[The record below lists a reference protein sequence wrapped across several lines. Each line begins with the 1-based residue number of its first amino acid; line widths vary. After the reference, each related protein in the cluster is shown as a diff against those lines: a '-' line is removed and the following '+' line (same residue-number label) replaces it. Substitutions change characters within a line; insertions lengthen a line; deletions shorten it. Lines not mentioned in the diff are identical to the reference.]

1 MFASFQITP
10 DVKVDPTPAPADNIV
25 PTANGGVQII
35 PKEGTDPATVTPPAP
50 AAADPSRP
58 AWLPDKFKTPEDM
71 AKSYGELEKKLGA
84 SKPADASTNSG
95 TTAPAPAAPAP
106 PVVPA
111 DVLAVATAAK
121 LDIAA
126 MSTEFAQT
134 GKLSDASMKSLTDAG
149 LTTDQV
155 KSYVDGQTAIAAQTH
170 AEIAAVA
177 GGDDAL
183 KSVIEWAKANLSTDD
198 QAAYDAAIKT
208 GNKGLVKMAL
218 AGVVSQYKAANGSP
232 PVAAVTTA
240 AAAPST
246 EQFPGFASNAEMTA
260 AMKDPRYAKDPAYNA
275 MVVKRLANTK

>member
-25 PTANGGVQII
+25 STVNGGVQVV
-35 PKEGTDPATVTPPAP
+35 PKEATDPATATSAAP
-50 AAADPSRP
+50 AAVPADRP
-58 AWLPDKFKTPEDM
+58 AWLPEKFKTAEDM

-84 SKPADASTNSG
+84 AKPDASTNDGKAHASVPV
-95 TTAPAPAAPAP
+95 TPVPA
-106 PVVPA
+106 VPA

-121 LDIAA
+121 LDITA

-134 GKLSDASMKSLTDAG
+134 GKLSDASVKSLTDAG
-149 LTTDQV
+149 LTADQV

-183 KSVIEWAKANLSTDD
+183 KSVIEWAKANLSADD
-198 QAAYDAAIKT
+198 QASYDAAIKT
-208 GNKGLVKMAL
+208 GNKGIVKMAL

-232 PVAAVTTA
+232 PAAAVTTA
-240 AAAPST
+240 VPAAVV
-246 EQFPGFASNAEMTA
+246 EQFPGFNSNAEMVA

-275 MVVKRLANTK
+275 MVAKRVANTK

>member
-1 MFASFQITP
+1 MFASYQITP

-25 PTANGGVQII
+25 STVNGGVQVI
-35 PKEGTDPATVTPPAP
+35 PKEATDPATVTPPAP

-58 AWLPDKFKTPEDM
+58 AWLPEKFKTAEDM

-84 SKPADASTNSG
+84 AKPDASTNDG
-95 TTAPAPAAPAP
+95 KGPATVPVTPVPA
-106 PVVPA
+106 VPA

-149 LTTDQV
+149 LTADQV

-183 KSVIEWAKANLSTDD
+183 KSVIEWAKANLSADD

-208 GNKGLVKMAL
+208 GNKGIVKMAL

-232 PVAAVTTA
+232 P
-240 AAAPST
+240 AAPVNTAVPAAT
-246 EQFPGFASNAEMTA
+246 EEEFPGFKSNAEMTK
-260 AMKDPRYAKDPAYNA
+260 AMADPRYAKDPAYNA
-275 MVVKRLANTK
+275 MVAKRVRNMK